1 MNSKQIVLISG
12 FILFSVVGAFS
23 QASFSADQMNSEF
36 NRGMELFAKEKYPAA
51 IRFFDLYLQDQAS
64 TDLIMRSEAEYYGAI
79 SALRLFNPDSEY
91 RIIKYILNYPE
102 SPRINDAR
110 LALADYFYQ
119 NRNYRKAAF
128 YYESVNRQELEDA
141 RLAEYFFRYGYSLY
155 SRGER
160 PRALLMFSEIK
171 DVDTEYTAPAIYY
184 YSHIAYEQE
193 MYETAYEGFV
203 RLQDD
208 ETFGPIVPF
217 YIVQILYLKKDYD
230 GILAVAPD
238 LIKSSPKERTIE
250 LYRFIGDAYF
260 NKDMFKE
267 ALPYLE
273 SYRAEARASAREDKY
288 QLGFCYYKTGG
299 LDNAIKVLLEI
310 GARNDIL
317 SQNVWFLLGDCYLQK
332 DDKKRSQ
339 FAFGEAAKM
348 NFDSKLREEALFN
361 YARLTYETS
370 NSPFGEAIAAFQQY
384 IDLYPGSDKV
394 GEAYNYLVAT
404 FMQIRNY
411 RSALAALDK
420 ISIKNDKMEEAYQ
433 KVTFFR
439 GLEYF
444 KNNEIEPAL
453 AMFDKS
459 LEFQRYSREIR
470 ARTLYWRG
478 ETRYRL
484 GQFSLARDDYE
495 TFMGIPGSRQL
506 TENNLVRYNLAYTYF
521 NLDDYTNA
529 LTHFRTFETEATVP
543 GADVLTDARC
553 RIADCYYITTQYK
566 EAISYYD
573 RVIEFGKTDADYAM
587 FQKAFALGLMN
598 NQRGKAE
605 LLTTLVS
612 RHPNSALVPNAY
624 FERGRAYVVM
634 EDFKRGEADF
644 NTVIRSYTTSPFVPR
659 AIVQLGLL
667 YYNQGDN
674 QRAVAEF
681 RNVIENYP
689 STPEA
694 RNAMTGLR
702 NAYVDMNDVE
712 AYFAYIRTLG
722 GYGDINL
729 AEKDSLLY
737 ISGENLYMSGRCD
750 RATEVFRNYL
760 NEFRNG
766 SFRLNAQFYLAE
778 CLNST
783 GNQNEAL
790 KLYQEILTVPNTPF
804 TEQSLINASSILFGR
819 EDFST
824 AFSYYERLENAATT
838 QSTRLT
844 AMRGQLRSAWQ
855 AGDAQSAIRAA
866 NKIGQAANMPDEL
879 AKEATFIRAKARY
892 SLNEFD
898 EALTDFRRVSSEVTT
913 AEGAESKY
921 RVAEIL
927 YKKGMIGESEKIVT
941 EFINMNTPHQYWM
954 ARIFLLLADISIEK
968 GDTLQARATLQ
979 SLNEYYSADDDGIL
993 DEVRAKLASLD
1004 N

>member
-1 MNSKQIVLISG
+1 
-12 FILFSVVGAFS
+12 
-23 QASFSADQMNSEF
+23 
-36 NRGMELFAKEKYPAA
+36 
-51 IRFFDLYLQDQAS
+51 
-64 TDLIMRSEAEYYGAI
+64 
-79 SALRLFNPDSEY
+79 
-91 RIIKYILNYPE
+91 
-102 SPRINDAR
+102 
-110 LALADYFYQ
+110 
-119 NRNYRKAAF
+119 
-128 YYESVNRQELEDA
+128 
-141 RLAEYFFRYGYSLY
+141 
-155 SRGER
+155 
-160 PRALLMFSEIK
+160 
-171 DVDTEYTAPAIYY
+171 
-184 YSHIAYEQE
+184 
-193 MYETAYEGFV
+193 
-203 RLQDD
+203 
-208 ETFGPIVPF
+208 
-217 YIVQILYLKKDYD
+217 
-230 GILAVAPD
+230 
-238 LIKSSPKERTIE
+238 
-250 LYRFIGDAYF
+250 
-260 NKDMFKE
+260 
-267 ALPYLE
+267 
-273 SYRAEARASAREDKY
+273 
-288 QLGFCYYKTGG
+288 
-299 LDNAIKVLLEI
+299 
-310 GARNDIL
+310 
-317 SQNVWFLLGDCYLQK
+317 
-332 DDKKRSQ
+332 
-339 FAFGEAAKM
+339 
-348 NFDSKLREEALFN
+348 
-361 YARLTYETS
+361 
-370 NSPFGEAIAAFQQY
+370 
-384 IDLYPGSDKV
+384 
-394 GEAYNYLVAT
+394 
-404 FMQIRNY
+404 
-411 RSALAALDK
+411 
-420 ISIKNDKMEEAYQ
+420 
-433 KVTFFR
+433 
-439 GLEYF
+439 
-444 KNNEIEPAL
+444 
-453 AMFDKS
+453 
-459 LEFQRYSREIR
+459 
-470 ARTLYWRG
+470 
-478 ETRYRL
+478 
-484 GQFSLARDDYE
+484 
-495 TFMGIPGSRQL
+495 
-506 TENNLVRYNLAYTYF
+506 
-521 NLDDYTNA
+521 
-529 LTHFRTFETEATVP
+529 
-543 GADVLTDARC
+543 
-553 RIADCYYITTQYK
+553 
-566 EAISYYD
+566 
-573 RVIEFGKTDADYAM
+573 
-587 FQKAFALGLMN
+587 
-598 NQRGKAE
+598 
-605 LLTTLVS
+605 
-612 RHPNSALVPNAY
+612 
-624 FERGRAYVVM
+624 M

-681 RNVIENYP
+681 RNVIENYR

-750 RATEVFRNYL
+750 RATEVFRSYL

-790 KLYQEILTVPNTPF
+790 KLYQEIIEVPNTPF
-804 TEQSLINASSILFGR
+804 TEQSLINASSILYGR

-824 AFSYYERLENAATT
+824 AFSYYERLENVAST

-855 AGDAQSAIRAA
+855 TGDAQSAIRAA

-879 AKEATFIRAKARY
+879 AREATFIRAKARY

-927 YKKGMIGESEKIVT
+927 YKKGMNGESEKIVT